1 MRQPSYTERKQIH
14 HRGVEMAEIERKE
27 HLGQDQVHHRYYSPT
42 VLPLIQSLLATLADM
57 EFAFEQECERVRNTT
72 DVRLRARIL
81 KGLRAKHQARR
92 DTYVRELALLQ
103 KQAFIG
109 GPHEGVAA

>member
-1 MRQPSYTERKQIH
+1 M
-14 HRGVEMAEIERKE
+14 EMAEIERKSDQ
-27 HLGQDQVHHRYYSPT
+27 GQDQAHHRYYSPT
-42 VLPLIQSLLATLADM
+42 VLALIQSLLATLADM
-57 EFAFEQECERVRNTT
+57 EFEFEQECERVRNTT

-81 KGLRAKHQARR
+81 AGLRAKHQLRR

-103 KQAFIG
+103 KQAFMG